1 MSEREDGGK
10 REWLKASGKRMNKAR
25 TNEMRDPSGWRKFL
39 FFLTLHFRTIKVKF
53 ESTDDISPFSTF
65 RHFPSS

>member
-25 TNEMRDPSGWRKFL
+25 TKCEILQDGGSS
-39 FFLTLHFRTIKVKF
+39 FFFDLA
-53 ESTDDISPFSTF
+53 
-65 RHFPSS
+65 FPYYQGQV